1 MKLGQSWARKAKW
14 NSEDSIGAGRIY
26 MAAMVRRPAAG
37 VAPFPG
43 TGVGASL
50 SGLAS
55 RLCDALLTAARM
67 LCALHAIDPDLSPW
81 LAPRSDS
88 ITASSAGG
96 SVL

>member
-1 MKLGQSWARKAKW
+1 MKLGQSWAQKAKW

-43 TGVGASL
+43 TGVGPSL

-55 RLCDALLTAARM
+55 RLCDALLTAGCGAHARG
-67 LCALHAIDPDLSPW
+67 SP
-81 LAPRSDS
+81 AAGPAGSPREVEKS
-88 ITASSAGG
+88 
-96 SVL
+96 